1 MVFIHTSQGMHAS
14 FLWNLNL
21 TFSLSKLQPFCIF
34 IYYHYQHQHQNRR
47 YITMFLIFFTFFMCV
62 FFFFEV
68 YAILNLL
75 VLGYPLE
82 PRFIL
87 LHIYKHLDTKTLT
100 LKWVLFIY
108 LFLFR
113 WLFMQGARR
122 LLEHCVF

>member
-21 TFSLSKLQPFCIF
+21 TFSLSKLLPFCIF
-34 IYYHYQHQHQNRR
+34 IYYHYRHQHQNRR
-47 YITMFLIFFTFFMCV
+47 YITMFLNFFFMCV

-82 PRFIL
+82 PRIFL
-87 LHIYKHLDTKTLT
+87 SHIYKHLDTKTLALT
-100 LKWVLFIY
+100 WVLFIY
-108 LFLFR
+108 LLMFR

-122 LLEHCVF
+122 LLEHCGF